1 MAAFRKSAERRA
13 AARIEIASAIA
24 QQRATYRREFPQ
36 YPANKPF
43 AKALSTTHTEYDT
56 LLPGNKIARE
66 QAQATL
72 TNGLSWLRGSV

>member
-13 AARIEIASAIA
+13 AARTEVASAIA
-24 QQRATYRREFPQ
+24 QQRATCRREFPQ

-56 LLPGNKIARE
+56 LLPGNKIASE
-66 QAQATL
+66 QAQADAH
-72 TNGLSWLRGSV
+72 

>member
-1 MAAFRKSAERRA
+1 MAAFRKSAEHRA
-13 AARIEIASAIA
+13 AARTEVASTIA
-24 QQRATYRREFPQ
+24 QQRATCRREFPQ

-66 QAQATL
+66 QAQADAH
-72 TNGLSWLRGSV
+72 